1 MNWEYVL
8 VGFVVGMCIAYSG
21 VGAGALTTPLLV
33 LFLGV
38 GTDVAIGSDLL
49 FALGTKLVAM
59 IAHVQRRNV
68 QPSVLWRLS
77 LGGLPGAIVGVI
89 ISARLHH
96 VLDIHQLEHTLRIA
110 VAAALLLS
118 AAVIFFNR
126 RLAADLA
133 HVAHNN
139 LPTLR
144 IAAIGFFVGLTV
156 SITSIGAGSLT
167 LPLLLLVLP
176 SIALRRL
183 VGTDVAFA
191 IVVLIPSLIGHF
203 SIGDVNVKLA
213 GMLLVG
219 SVPGVFVGSH
229 LVTRLPERW
238 FRGAL
243 AAVLVIV
250 AIFLLPIKLHLPH
263 S

>member
-1 MNWEYVL
+1 MNVSL
-8 VGFVVGMCIAYSG
+8 IIVGFIVGACTAYSG

-49 FALGTKLVAM
+49 FALGTRLVAM
-59 IAHVQRRNV
+59 VAHVQRRTV
-68 QPSVLWRLS
+68 QVSVLWRLS
-77 LGGLPGAIVGVI
+77 LGGLPGAIIGVI

-96 VLDIHQLEHTLRIA
+96 VFDLHQLEHVLRLA
-110 VAAALLLS
+110 VAAALLIS
-118 AAVIFFNR
+118 AAGILFNR
-126 RLAADLA
+126 GLAGDRAAAAADDM
-133 HVAHNN
+133 
-139 LPTLR
+139 PTLR

-156 SITSIGAGSLT
+156 SITSIGAGSLA
-167 LPLLLLVLP
+167 LPLLLLVAP
-176 SIALRRL
+176 GVALRRL

-191 IVVLIPSLIGHF
+191 IVVLVPSLLGHWQ
-203 SIGDVNVKLA
+203 IGDVNPKLA
-213 GMLLVG
+213 GMLLLG

-243 AAVLVIV
+243 AGVLVVV
-250 AIFLLPIKLHLPH
+250 AIALLPIGFTH

>member
-1 MNWEYVL
+1 MTFSFIL
-8 VGFVVGMCIAYSG
+8 VGFIVGVCIAYSG

-59 IAHVQRRNV
+59 IAHIQRRTV
-68 QPSVLWRLS
+68 QFSVLWRLS
-77 LGGLPGAIVGVI
+77 LGGLPGAIIGVI
-89 ISARLHH
+89 VSAQLHR
-96 VLDIHQLEHTLRIA
+96 VLDIHQLEHVLRWA
-110 VAAALLLS
+110 VAVALLLS
-118 AAVIFFNR
+118 ATFIIFNR
-126 RLAADLA
+126 RLAGDAPSPTA
-133 HVAHNN
+133 SSE

-144 IAAIGFFVGLTV
+144 MAAIGFFVGMTV

-167 LPLLLLVLP
+167 LPLLLLVAP

-191 IVVLIPSLIGHF
+191 IIVLVPALLGHLK
-203 SIGDVNVKLA
+203 IGDVNTKYA
-213 GMLLVG
+213 GLLLVG

-238 FRGAL
+238 FRSAL
-243 AAVLVIV
+243 AGVLFIV
-250 AIFLLPIKLHLPH
+250 ALFLLPIHLLPH

>member
-1 MNWEYVL
+1 LNWEYIL
-8 VGFVVGMCIAYSG
+8 VGFIVGMCIAYSG

-33 LFLGV
+33 LFLGI

-68 QPSVLWRLS
+68 QLSVLWRLS
-77 LGGLPGAIVGVI
+77 LGGLPGAIVGVS
-89 ISARLHH
+89 ISAHMHR
-96 VLDIHQLEHTLRIA
+96 VLDLHQLEHTLRIA

-126 RLAADLA
+126 RLAADLTNA
-133 HVAHNN
+133 AQNH
-139 LPTLR
+139 LPTPW
-144 IAAIGFFVGLTV
+144 IAAVGFFVGLTV

-167 LPLLLLVLP
+167 LPLLLLIVP

-191 IVVLIPSLIGHF
+191 IVVLIPSLLGHF

-238 FRGAL
+238 FRSAL
-243 AAVLVIV
+243 AGVLVVV
-250 AIFLLPIKLHLPH
+250 ALFLLPIKLHLPH